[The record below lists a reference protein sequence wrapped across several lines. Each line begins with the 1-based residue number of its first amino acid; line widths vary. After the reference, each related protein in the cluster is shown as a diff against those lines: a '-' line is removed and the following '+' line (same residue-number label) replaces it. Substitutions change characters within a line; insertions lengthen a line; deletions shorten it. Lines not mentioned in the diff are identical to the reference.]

1 MSVTFTANGKTMKRI
16 VKAIEHINEECIFN
30 FDNTGLLV
38 RMSDVYKHKMI
49 ELFIH
54 RDTFSSYKCNTPFA
68 IGVVIDRI
76 KDVTK
81 TLSMKDEME
90 FEYEEGWAKV
100 LLRAKGLSRSV
111 KLIDTNMIGVVP
123 FLNLEHK
130 YDFQIDSTPIKAFMK
145 AASKTSNF
153 DVITSRDSVAFL
165 TETDEG
171 GIDVCWEVENSFE
184 SETNYPTEALIK
196 STATMSGVV
205 NVKGD
210 QHGVLQINWDLDEGS
225 YITALIA
232 PRV

>member
-1 MSVTFTANGKTMKRI
+1 MGVEFTANGKTMKKM
-16 VKAIEHINEECIFN
+16 VKAIEHINEECIFT
-30 FDNTGLLV
+30 FDNTGMLV

-54 RDTFSSYKCNTPFA
+54 RDTFQTYECNTPFA

-81 TLSMKDEME
+81 TLSMKDEMS
-90 FEYEEGWAKV
+90 FEHKDDDSV
-100 LLRAKGLSRSV
+100 ITLKAKGLSRTV

-130 YDFQIDSTPIKAFMK
+130 YEFEMDSTPLKSFMK

-153 DVITSRDSVAFL
+153 DVLTASNNVTFL

-171 GIDVCWEVENSFE
+171 GIDVNWSVENSFE

-196 STATMSGVV
+196 STATMAGLI

-210 QHGVLQINWDLDEGS
+210 QNGVLQIHWDLDNNS
-225 YITALIA
+225 YINALIA
-232 PRV
+232 PRL